1 MKKIIA
7 ILACGL
13 TFASASLEENF
24 KKSIKDMVDVD
35 VEVEFKKELVSFPS
49 MFFVIGKTKGGDIFP
64 VIVSKEG
71 EYFIGLS
78 NVLKL
83 SNVDTQMM
91 SEALSKAQKEKD
103 ARDSKVLKELFG
115 GFKES
120 DFVYLKGARENLPTK
135 IVVSDP
141 DCPYCRE
148 HLRNINK
155 ALEESNLKI
164 IFAPIHEKEAF
175 IKAQLIMDETA
186 KLKREDTKGKVAI
199 LEKYFKD
206 MPLSEKEQKTDYS
219 QIAKNTEKIF
229 ESGVIKGV
237 PFIYEMP

>member
-7 ILACGL
+7 IIACSL
-13 TFASASLEENF
+13 TFLSASFEENF

-35 VEVEFKKELVSFPS
+35 VEVEFKKELVSFPLT
-49 MFFVIGKTKGGDIFP
+49 FFVVGKTKGGDIFP
-64 VIVSKEG
+64 AIVSKEG

-83 SNVDTQMM
+83 SNVDTQMIN
-91 SEALSKAQKEKD
+91 EALSKAQKEKQ

-115 GFKES
+115 SFKES
-120 DFVYLKGARENLPTK
+120 DFVYLKGAGKNLPTK

-141 DCPYCRE
+141 DCPYCRK

-155 ALEESNLKI
+155 DLEESDLKI
-164 IFAPIHEKEAF
+164 IFAPVHEKEAF
-175 IKAQLIMDETA
+175 IKAQLIMKETA
-186 KLKREDTKGKVAI
+186 KLKDEDTKGKVAI

-206 MPLSEKEQKTDYS
+206 ITLGAKEQKTDYS
-219 QIAKNTEKIF
+219 QITKNTEKIF
-229 ESGVIKGV
+229 ESGAIKGV
-237 PFIYEMP
+237 PFIYEMQ